1 MNRMAE
7 YKTYKEL
14 DVWVKSRAF
23 VKEIYLST
31 KDFPKDELYGLV
43 SQMRRSAISIPSNI
57 AEGYGRQ
64 YKKESI
70 QFFHIARG
78 SLYELETQLYIATDL
93 NYLQQAKLS
102 ELILLLE
109 ECRKLLGGL
118 IKYFETNLN
127 LK

>member
-1 MNRMAE
+1 MAE

-23 VKEIYLST
+23 VKEVYLLT
-31 KDFPKDELYGLV
+31 KDFPKDEMYGLT
-43 SQMRRSAISIPSNI
+43 SQMRRSAVSIPSNI

-78 SLYELETQLYIATDL
+78 SLYELETQLYIAADL
-93 NYLQQAKLS
+93 SYLPQIKLS
-102 ELILLLE
+102 GIILQLE

-118 IKYFETNLN
+118 IKYFENNLN